1 MRGKARKTSG
11 YRRLIS
17 FRPDDINKQMT
28 LLKWTSNSVIWYFC
42 SSVFFILYNWKGHV
56 SGSIDLIL

>member
-17 FRPDDINKQMT
+17 FRPDGINKQVDFTKM
-28 LLKWTSNSVIWYFC
+28 NF
-42 SSVFFILYNWKGHV
+42 
-56 SGSIDLIL
+56 